1 MWSAK
6 DLLKAG
12 LYGELVMEKK
22 MNMLDD
28 RCIPSDTSCIAQNP
42 RRGINDLEVHKKWG
56 VHYKKCLS
64 TSKYI
69 SIV

>member
-22 MNMLDD
+22 MNMLED

-42 RRGINDLEVHKKWG
+42 RRGINENTVVVDIIDKDTKL
-56 VHYKKCLS
+56 
-64 TSKYI
+64 
-69 SIV
+69 